1 MIRDLRT
8 CLEAL
13 EREGLLQHVKAEVDR
28 TWELSAIMR
37 WVYIGYP
44 EEKRF
49 AVMFDR
55 VKGHDI
61 PVVVGVLG
69 ASYKTYATCLD
80 VDPNGP
86 RPQVM
91 AQIRERWARALDNPL
106 NPIIVNSGPCKEN
119 ILLGDK
125 IDTHRFPI
133 PVWTPEKD
141 RGWDKGHGFI
151 TSPYHVTKDPDT
163 GIPNVGTYRAS
174 VREQPNELG
183 LHWAGTSHMRMH
195 FLKNEERG
203 KATEIAT
210 VIGADPVV
218 GMTSVTRI
226 PAGMNEYA
234 VAGGLRGVPLEM
246 VKCETVDLEVPAH
259 AEIVIEG
266 RMRPKGERAY
276 EPEAPFGEYT
286 GYQGSASIAPVYE
299 ITCISH
305 RNKPIYQAFISQM
318 APSESSKLRHI
329 GHEAMMLRELRA
341 MGIQNVVDMNH
352 PEGGQSGLVIASIR
366 KRLDS
371 DPARIASAIFTVGRG
386 SKFVIVT
393 DDDVDIY
400 DLDNVWWAITFRT
413 SLAEGRRRIY
423 FYEGLGQKGLDYSGY
438 TSLDDAITNREA
450 MQSCVLID
458 ATRPFTPYPVTSLPP
473 VKYLERAA
481 ENWEKTGLPPRERTE
496 LPRCILMEEEYLEKG
511 IAAKPK
517 FI

>member
-1 MIRDLRT
+1 L
-8 CLEAL
+8 
-13 EREGLLQHVKAEVDR
+13 HVKAEVDR

-55 VKGHDI
+55 VRGHDI

-69 ASYKTYATCLD
+69 ASYKTYAACLGI
-80 VDPNGP
+80 DPHGP
-86 RPQVM
+86 RSQVM
-91 AQIRERWARALDNPL
+91 AKIRETWARALDNPL
-106 NPIIVNSGPCKEN
+106 NPILVKSGPCKEN
-119 ILLGDK
+119 ILLGGK
-125 IDTHRFPI
+125 IDMHRFPI

-141 RGWDKGHGFI
+141 RGWEEGYGFI
-151 TSPYHVTKDPDT
+151 TAPCHVTKDPDT
-163 GIPNVGTYRAS
+163 GMPNVGTYRAS
-174 VREQPNELG
+174 VRKEPNELG
-183 LHWAGTSHMRMH
+183 LHWAPTSHMRMH
-195 FLKNEERG
+195 FLRNEERG

-226 PAGMNEYA
+226 PGGTNEYA
-234 VAGGLRGVPLEM
+234 IAGGLRGSPLEM

-266 RMRPKGERAY
+266 RMRPKSERAY

-299 ITCISH
+299 ISCISY
-305 RNKPIYQAFISQM
+305 RNGPIYQAFISQM

-329 GHEAMMLRELRA
+329 GHEALLLRELRA
-341 MGIQNVVDMNH
+341 LGIQCVVDMNQ
-352 PEGGQSGLVIASIR
+352 PEGGQSGVVIASIR

-371 DPARIASAIFTVGRG
+371 DPARVASAVFAVARG
-386 SKFVIVT
+386 AKFVIVT

-400 DLDNVWWAITFRT
+400 DLDNVWWAITYRT
-413 SLAEGRRRIY
+413 SLAEGRRRVY
-423 FYEGLGQKGLDYSGY
+423 FYDGFGQKGLDYSCY
-438 TSLDDAITNREA
+438 TSLEDALSKKEPV
-450 MQSCVLID
+450 QSNMLID
-458 ATRPFTPYPVTSLPP
+458 ATRPFAPYPVVSLPA
-473 VKYLERAA
+473 VKYLEKAA
-481 ENWEKTGLPPRERTE
+481 ENWERTGLPPRERTE
-496 LPRCILMEEEYLEKG
+496 LPRCILMEEEYLQKG
-511 IAAKPK
+511 IVAKPK